1 VKYYKIE
8 PVDSLFFRDGSPYNM
23 DETQNDVKSIF
34 PPTPYTMAG
43 ALRASI
49 ARDMGWVSGDWTE
62 DIKDKL
68 GDGKNL
74 GKLNF
79 FGPYILKDDEP
90 IFMVPRTLMGKKSDD
105 GSHWELIRKMIPGE
119 PITRSDMGENIRYP
133 SLTGNEVDMKNITG
147 FISGK
152 DLLKILWADD
162 LDGIE
167 IISDDDVYQ
176 FEFNVGIK
184 RDDDLRV
191 DDGGL
196 FSRRFVRL
204 NEGNRDESGKKD
216 AISILA
222 GIDGID
228 SEVSGHV
235 MLGGESKAAFVDG
248 IDPIKLPEPDD
259 DTGLLKEFVVLLI
272 TPARIPDLSPGGN
285 IEGLPGDCELVSV
298 CADRPQMIGGWDH
311 NKGPQPLRAHLK
323 PGSILFMRSRE
334 GIDPKQKNGIKI
346 GKDTEFGFGQIIIG
360 KW

>member
-23 DETQNDVKSIF
+23 DETQTDVRSIF
-34 PPTPYTMAG
+34 PPTPYTLTG
-43 ALRASI
+43 ALRAAI

-62 DIKDKL
+62 NIKDKL
-68 GDGKNL
+68 GDGKNI
-74 GKLNF
+74 GRLNF

-90 IFMVPRTLMGKKSDD
+90 IFQVPRTLMGKKSDD

-119 PITRSDMGENIRYP
+119 PITGDMGEKIRYP
-133 SLTGNEVDMKNITG
+133 SLTGNEVDMNNITG
-147 FISGK
+147 FVSGK
-152 DLLKILWADD
+152 GLHKILWSDD
-162 LDGIE
+162 LDDIE
-167 IISDDDVYQ
+167 IIPDDDIYQ

-204 NEGNRDESGKKD
+204 NEGNWNENGKMD

-222 GIDGID
+222 GIDGTD
-228 SEVSGHV
+228 SRISGPI

-248 IDPIKLPEPDD
+248 VDPIRLPLPGDD
-259 DTGLLKEFVVLLI
+259 AGIQKEFVVLLI
-272 TPARIPDLSPGGN
+272 TPARIPDLSPGCN
-285 IEGLPGDCELVSV
+285 IEGLPDDSKLVSV

-311 NKGPQPLRAHLK
+311 NRGPQPLRAHLK
-323 PGSILFMRSRE
+323 PGSVLFMRSEE
-334 GIDPKQKNGIKI
+334 GINPYQLNGIKI
-346 GKDTEFGFGQIIIG
+346 GKDTEFGFGQIITG